1 MLYAFCKISIQC
13 IQIFKWFTIIGKKS
27 YGFQGSGWVLKG
39 FSTISYLL
47 VGNVNKI
54 MGNIFLFSFF
64 V

>member
-39 FSTISYLL
+39 FSTIS
-47 VGNVNKI
+47 
-54 MGNIFLFSFF
+54 
-64 V
+64 